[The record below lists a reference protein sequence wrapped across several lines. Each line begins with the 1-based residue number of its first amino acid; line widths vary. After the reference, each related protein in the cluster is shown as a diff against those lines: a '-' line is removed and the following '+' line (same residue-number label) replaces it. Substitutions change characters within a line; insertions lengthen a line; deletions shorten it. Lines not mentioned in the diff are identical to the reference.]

1 MLKPCGR
8 LNVNNVKVH
17 FVRLALR
24 TSNTSAGDGRR
35 IIRGWPASP
44 ESLYD
49 AFSKASGK
57 SSALLQH
64 STHFWHIIVGS
75 ERERKRVFS
84 IFYLRQCGSRYF
96 PPCCLTAGSW
106 EHLKSLQESHS
117 HLSKDSLSLSLS
129 CSLCCK
135 FNRDHVEMIVE

>member
-35 IIRGWPASP
+35 IIRGWPTSP

-49 AFSKASGK
+49 AFSKTSGK
-57 SSALLQH
+57 SCAHLQH
-64 STHFWHIIVGS
+64 STHFWHLIVG
-75 ERERKRVFS
+75 ERVFS

-96 PPCCLTAGSW
+96 PPCCLTAGTW

-129 CSLCCK
+129 CSMRIK
-135 FNRDHVEMIVE
+135 FNRADPSLT